1 MSIPES
7 HSKHSESKRNWKYFT
22 NVLKE
27 MEKIF
32 YKGELRLKL
41 IPNFSLFFFDS
52 NIFRW
57 SSTEEKSSLY
67 KPWKSLGCL
76 GDKRESALR
85 KVRLISLKVNRN
97 LFPTNGLK
105 SQKVNSAGNNPPKSK
120 VTRKAP
126 KVDLS
131 SCVTRKAPKENLHY

>member
-1 MSIPES
+1 
-7 HSKHSESKRNWKYFT
+7 
-22 NVLKE
+22 

-41 IPNFSLFFFDS
+41 IPNFVLFFFDDLQLKRRAPY
-52 NIFRW
+52 I
-57 SSTEEKSSLY
+57 SLE
-67 KPWKSLGCL
+67 KSLGCL
-76 GDKRESALR
+76 GDKKESALQ

-97 LFPTNGLK
+97 LSPTNGLI
-105 SQKVNSAGNNPPKSK
+105 SQKVNSTGNNYPPKSK

-131 SCVTRKAPKENLHY
+131 SCVTRKAPKGNLHY